1 MTTLSDHDVCN
12 TLPLVNR
19 FQVFTEIDEDISYAS
34 ADVASPTPC
43 HTTANSSQIGDSSM
57 LRQGIRDSSCNL
69 LNQPLTSH
77 FASADKDVSV
87 CNTGFN
93 SFEGTCVTEGKGVV
107 TQKVTDHELVHRTQL
122 GASTKHCSDNHLAV
136 PVQTHSQELMNDT
149 HMLESDLQNLELHSS
164 LDPSAQTYFSKSFM
178 ANKEVPDIIRQ
189 QCHNS
194 KDFQLSKK
202 QNGHDFGFIPLTDVK
217 TYQGPPVTWPPG
229 IDILEAHS
237 IIRNSGVPNF
247 LKCRIP
253 VQTQLNPK
261 VWAQKLE
268 NYWDQQLPD
277 LIAFGFPL
285 DFDRS
290 NVLTSSFE
298 NHTSAT
304 DHVAHIDR
312 YIQEELQHKALY
324 GPFESVPFKV
334 HVSPLMTREKQNSD
348 NRRTI
353 VDLSW
358 PLGQSVNAGVKKNS
372 YLGTYFD
379 LKYPSIDHIVKKL
392 KLLGTGALLYK
403 VDISRAFRRLR
414 IDPGDIDLLGI
425 YHNQLF
431 LDGSLPFGF
440 RLGSGFFE
448 KCSDAIR
455 YMMSQAG
462 HNGLMNYI
470 DDLLYVG
477 TPKNIWPSYYDL
489 LQLLQDLGL
498 EVSQRKLVPPSTQ
511 VICLGI
517 LVDSVQKTLS
527 IPEDK
532 LKDIINMVNS
542 WQDRRKCTKN
552 QFQSLLGSL
561 LYITKCVH
569 PARYFLNRM
578 LLILRN
584 NTENRYISL
593 DKSFFQDLNW
603 FQQFL
608 KHFNGI
614 TYFDNRKVQGEIHLD
629 ASLTGFGACYNNMVY
644 ALPLPASFSQFHI
657 TQLEMLNVI
666 VALKVW
672 ANLWQDK
679 KITLYCDNMAVVEV
693 LTTGKTR
700 DPFLATCARNIWLI
714 TAIFN
719 IQLQVLHVPGKA
731 NVIADLLSRWT
742 VTVKPEDKL
751 RKLMPNFLWINTHI
765 NLTALNYGI

>member
-1 MTTLSDHDVCN
+1 M
-12 TLPLVNR
+12 
-19 FQVFTEIDEDISYAS
+19 
-34 ADVASPTPC
+34 
-43 HTTANSSQIGDSSM
+43 
-57 LRQGIRDSSCNL
+57 
-69 LNQPLTSH
+69 
-77 FASADKDVSV
+77 
-87 CNTGFN
+87 
-93 SFEGTCVTEGKGVV
+93 
-107 TQKVTDHELVHRTQL
+107 
-122 GASTKHCSDNHLAV
+122 
-136 PVQTHSQELMNDT
+136 
-149 HMLESDLQNLELHSS
+149 
-164 LDPSAQTYFSKSFM
+164 
-178 ANKEVPDIIRQ
+178 
-189 QCHNS
+189 
-194 KDFQLSKK
+194 
-202 QNGHDFGFIPLTDVK
+202 
-217 TYQGPPVTWPPG
+217 
-229 IDILEAHS
+229 
-237 IIRNSGVPNF
+237 
-247 LKCRIP
+247 
-253 VQTQLNPK
+253 
-261 VWAQKLE
+261 
-268 NYWDQQLPD
+268 
-277 LIAFGFPL
+277 
-285 DFDRS
+285 
-290 NVLTSSFE
+290 
-298 NHTSAT
+298 
-304 DHVAHIDR
+304 AHIDR
-312 YIQEELQHKALY
+312 YIQEELQYKALY
-324 GPFESVPFKV
+324 GPYESVPFQV
-334 HVSPLMTREKQNSD
+334 HVSPLMTRKKQNSD

-358 PLGQSVNAGVKKNS
+358 PLGQSVNAGVKKIF

-403 VDISRAFRRLR
+403 VDISRTFRHLG

-425 YHNQLF
+425 YHHKLF

-477 TPKNIWPSYYDL
+477 TPSEIWTSYYDL

-498 EVSQRKLVPPSTQ
+498 EVSHSKLVPPSTQ

-517 LVDSVQKTLS
+517 AVDIIQKTLS

-532 LKDIINMVNS
+532 LKDIINMVNN
-542 WQDRRKCTKN
+542 WQDRKKCTKN

-561 LYITKCVH
+561 LYITKRVH

-578 LLILRN
+578 LAILRN
-584 NTENRYISL
+584 NTENRYITL
-593 DKSFFQDLNW
+593 DTSFSQDLNW
-603 FQQFL
+603 FHQFL

-629 ASLTGFGACYNNMVY
+629 ASLTGFGACYDNMVY
-644 ALPLPASFSQFHI
+644 ALPLPASFTQFHI

-672 ANLWQDK
+672 ANVWQDK

-693 LTTGKTR
+693 VTTGKTR
-700 DPFLATCARNIWLI
+700 DPFLATCARNIWLL

-731 NVIADLLSRWT
+731 NVTADLLSRWT
-742 VTVKPEDKL
+742 VTVNPEDKL
-751 RKLMPNFLWINTHI
+751 RKLMPHFIWVNTHI
-765 NLTALNYGI
+765 NLTALNYSI